1 MLERHLG
8 AKILEAARQYPVVT
22 LLGPRQSGKT
32 TLVRSLFPGHTYVDL
47 EDPDLRALAT
57 EDPKTFFEMH
67 PEPLVLDE
75 VQRVPELLSRIQVR
89 VDADR
94 ARNGRFIL
102 TGSHQPKLKEAVSQS
117 LAGRTAELELLPL
130 SMEEL
135 GARTAGVPTDE
146 LMLRG
151 FMPGAWAGR
160 ASPTDF
166 HRNYFRTYVER
177 DVRTLLQVRNAA
189 AFEKFLHL
197 LAGRVGQLVNLD
209 GLAGEVGVSAPT
221 IEQWISVAEAS
232 FVVFR
237 LPPWFANVGKRFV
250 KTPKIF
256 FTDVG
261 LAAYLLGIETPR
273 QLARDPLRGHLFENM
288 AVADLVKLR
297 TNAGRDPALFFVR
310 DSKGFEV
317 DALFSFGGDLRPL
330 EIKSARTFDPD
341 LVKNLFSFRKL
352 VPDCAEPRLVYDGEA
367 FPARAGARCLN
378 VRDLSRDSVFG

>member
-1 MLERHLG
+1 MLERKLG
-8 AKILEAARQYPVVT
+8 KKILEAAGQYPVVT

-32 TLVRSLFPGHTYVDL
+32 TLVRSLFHGYTYVDL
-47 EDPDLRALAT
+47 EDPDLRALAA

-67 PEPLVLDE
+67 PEPLVIDE

-102 TGSHQPKLKEAVSQS
+102 TGSHQPRLKEAVLQS

-135 GARTAGVPTDE
+135 GARTARVPTDE

-151 FMPGAWAGR
+151 FMPGVWAGP

-166 HRNYFRTYVER
+166 YRNYFRTYVER
-177 DVRTLLQVRNAA
+177 DVRTLLQVRNTS

-197 LAGRVGQLVNLD
+197 LAGRVGQLVNLE

-221 IEQWISVAEAS
+221 IDQWISVAEAS

-330 EIKSARTFDPD
+330 EIKSARTFDTD
-341 LVKNLFSFRKL
+341 LVKNLSAFRKL
-352 VPDCAEPRLVYDGEA
+352 VPDCAEPRLVYDGEP

-378 VRDLSRDSVFG
+378 VRDLSRRSVLG